1 MYKYLIKLQV
11 LMIKGNG
18 LLKKKKVILK
28 KVILFFKKID
38 EKLKLKIKENK

>member
-11 LMIKGNG
+11 LMIKSNG
-18 LLKKKKVILK
+18 LLKKKKIILK

>member
-1 MYKYLIKLQV
+1 MIIYKS
-11 LMIKGNG
+11 NG